1 VGFTIA
7 WLLCYNLAG
16 HTYGG
21 GVFGLPVIFQQS
33 RDPFRGDDGF
43 YEKKGNTT
51 NGCSE
56 NDDKY
61 DYGRH
66 QLNSN
71 RMKSNRFLRLCQ
83 IGGGSVYTAGKGKIL
98 LLLLMLSG
106 QLIFAQEDKGL
117 KARADELL
125 LYNKPAEALP
135 LYQAAVEQNPQDPDL
150 YLNLGYVYELLGQP
164 GKAVQLYQK
173 GSTIARIDRDR
184 FLVAMARNLHKM
196 ERFSEAD
203 EQYSR
208 ALEYN
213 PTNYAVYLNRG
224 NTRVRL
230 NEYQKA
236 INDYSAYLS
245 LEREPSQETQVRQM
259 ITLLRGILE
268 QEKAQA
274 LADEQRRKE
283 EEARQQAL
291 LDSVLSSLDDVTK
304 DTQSI
309 SAGAEQIEEREVE
322 IDLID

>member
-1 VGFTIA
+1 
-7 WLLCYNLAG
+7 
-16 HTYGG
+16 
-21 GVFGLPVIFQQS
+21 
-33 RDPFRGDDGF
+33 
-43 YEKKGNTT
+43 
-51 NGCSE
+51 
-56 NDDKY
+56 
-61 DYGRH
+61 
-66 QLNSN
+66 
-71 RMKSNRFLRLCQ
+71 
-83 IGGGSVYTAGKGKIL
+83 VYTVRNGKIL
-98 LLLLMLSG
+98 LLLLLLSG
-106 QLIFAQEDKGL
+106 ALLYAQEDKGL

-135 LYQAAVEQNPQDPDL
+135 LYQAAAEQNPQDPDI
-150 YLNLGYVYELLGQP
+150 YWNLGYVYELLGQP
-164 GKAVQLYQK
+164 GKAVQMYQK

-196 ERFSEAD
+196 ERFTEAD
-203 EQYSR
+203 EQYTR

-224 NTRVRL
+224 NTRVKL

-245 LEREPSQETQVRQM
+245 LENEPSQEPQVRQM

-268 QEKAQA
+268 KEKSQA

-291 LDSVLSSLDDVTK
+291 LDSVLSSLDDVTD
-304 DTQSI
+304 DTQSL